1 MARGKVPLS
10 IWMLCSVLS
19 FMTGGV
25 LLADVFNRSVEVNDG
40 NGVLRA
46 VMFATNDDNK
56 SGLEIK
62 DNKGNV
68 RFSVHTNNNH
78 DPYANFIDANG
89 KSRIELGI
97 APNGDAYLVLKKSS
111 GQITHSFVAPN

>member
-1 MARGKVPLS
+1 MKRLTITLILGCL
-10 IWMLCSVLS
+10 MG
-19 FMTGGV
+19 TGYV
-25 LLADVFNRSVEVNDG
+25 ALADVFSRSVEVNDS

-46 VMFATNDDNK
+46 VVFAANDDNK

-62 DNKGNV
+62 DNRGNV

-97 APNGDAYLVLKKSS
+97 DKQGCAYLVMRKGDGTAVHTLL
-111 GQITHSFVAPN
+111 APN